1 VLSVASAVAIIDLE
15 IEENLST
22 HSVYGDDFSALAT
35 AARNYIAL
43 TVQAGTVTLIGN
55 LQAK

>member
-43 TVQAGTVTLIGN
+43 TVQA
-55 LQAK
+55 